1 MSRATQQNELGDLQ
15 AWDKCQRIQY
25 SNPRPKQRN
34 VKARHFRRQA
44 YPRSLWEWKYPCRLR
59 KTVETCRMVK
69 RDEPNH
75 HTISHTPPFLDRFCR
90 QGRLLRLSDPPVIA
104 RCRLRGRSRRHC
116 NGRRHARSMPP
127 RGCST
132 PLFRRAFLRM
142 AQYINGAG
150 QMRLRLLQ
158 GGHILDGKQIEKFFI
173 GRTDDALQGGSL

>member
-1 MSRATQQNELGDLQ
+1 ML
-15 AWDKCQRIQY
+15 
-25 SNPRPKQRN
+25 RN

-44 YPRSLWEWKYPCRLR
+44 YPRSRWEWKYPCCLR

-75 HTISHTPPFLDRFCR
+75 HTISHTPLFLARFCR
-90 QGRLLRLSDPPVIA
+90 KVGFYACPTRPLLHVAAFEGGVESTIMVIVMHA
-104 RCRLRGRSRRHC
+104 QCRHEAVQRAHGIQ
-116 NGRRHARSMPP
+116 
-127 RGCST
+127 

-150 QMRLRLLQ
+150 QMRLCLRQ
-158 GGHILDGKQIEKFFI
+158 GGHILNGKQVEKSFI

>member
-1 MSRATQQNELGDLQ
+1 M
-15 AWDKCQRIQY
+15 
-25 SNPRPKQRN
+25 QRN

-44 YPRSLWEWKYPCRLR
+44 YPRSRWEWKYPCRLR

-90 QGRLLRLSDPPVIA
+90 QGRLLRLSDLPVIA
-104 RCRLRGRSRRHC
+104 RCQ
-116 NGRRHARSMPP
+116 
-127 RGCST
+127 